1 MASSHFDQDWPENP
15 DSRRTASSIGA
26 QITRGSLH
34 AAMSKT
40 LTAEEA
46 VELNPDFSF
55 DLLGDPYSD
64 FLDNR
69 LDVQDLVEKDSKL
82 VR

>member
-1 MASSHFDQDWPENP
+1 
-15 DSRRTASSIGA
+15 
-26 QITRGSLH
+26 
-34 AAMSKT
+34 MSKT